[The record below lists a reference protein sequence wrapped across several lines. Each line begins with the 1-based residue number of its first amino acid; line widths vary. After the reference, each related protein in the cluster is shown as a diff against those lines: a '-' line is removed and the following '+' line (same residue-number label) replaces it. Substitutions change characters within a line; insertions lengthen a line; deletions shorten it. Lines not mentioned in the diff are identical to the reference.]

1 MDSLNNNSTK
11 EELHADPIDINTCI
25 SSLAVAPISFDSIL
39 QKCGDLGRFQFI
51 HYFFINLISM
61 SAAVADF
68 YYVFAVAD
76 PDHRCRLPASVW
88 PNDTQYNPINATY
101 QTMIDMY
108 IPKTKDGKKWEQC
121 VLYPTG
127 SSNDTLINCPNGW
140 VYDQSIFGYTYT
152 EEANLVCASKPKQS
166 WIATLMQCG
175 GFALLI
181 IGTFADRF
189 GRKTTTSF
197 VTIFLFLTCLITQI
211 IMQWI
216 PMTVEMKFALL
227 LLNQFASGLSA
238 AAFSL
243 IFILGLELTSSSHT
257 SLAGNAALV
266 SFTIG
271 ECIVTLFAYLAKDWQ
286 ILKWANT
293 AFIGLVIP
301 YLYFMPESPLYI
313 YSKRQYVQLERLLRR
328 IATTNKRKEED
339 WYPVYQEFLKNQSS
353 KLLHVNE
360 LTFSQKARR
369 ILTHR
374 PTVVKLLTTALL
386 GFTTLML
393 YIKISYGLAVMSIS
407 PYLGILIGA
416 AVEAAGYIAG
426 SLLISTRLARK
437 GSFILMAILT
447 IISVI
452 LIPIILKHSSIA
464 TVFIAQFGKFAI
476 SGAIAVSWIYVPEL
490 FPTSIR
496 SSANGFFIA
505 FSRIGAIV
513 APIINASVSNEY
525 LPYTFYASAGLAVI
539 VVLLTLVLPETKYK
553 QLDEEEDYTTNKNS
567 AA

>member
-1 MDSLNNNSTK
+1 
-11 EELHADPIDINTCI
+11 
-25 SSLAVAPISFDSIL
+25 
-39 QKCGDLGRFQFI
+39 
-51 HYFFINLISM
+51 
-61 SAAVADF
+61 
-68 YYVFAVAD
+68 
-76 PDHRCRLPASVW
+76 
-88 PNDTQYNPINATY
+88 
-101 QTMIDMY
+101 
-108 IPKTKDGKKWEQC
+108 
-121 VLYPTG
+121 
-127 SSNDTLINCPNGW
+127 
-140 VYDQSIFGYTYT
+140 
-152 EEANLVCASKPKQS
+152 
-166 WIATLMQCG
+166 
-175 GFALLI
+175 
-181 IGTFADRF
+181 
-189 GRKTTTSF
+189 
-197 VTIFLFLTCLITQI
+197 
-211 IMQWI
+211 
-216 PMTVEMKFALL
+216 
-227 LLNQFASGLSA
+227 
-238 AAFSL
+238 
-243 IFILGLELTSSSHT
+243 
-257 SLAGNAALV
+257 
-266 SFTIG
+266 
-271 ECIVTLFAYLAKDWQ
+271 
-286 ILKWANT
+286 
-293 AFIGLVIP
+293 
-301 YLYFMPESPLYI
+301 
-313 YSKRQYVQLERLLRR
+313 
-328 IATTNKRKEED
+328 
-339 WYPVYQEFLKNQSS
+339 YPVYQEFLKNQSS

>member
-1 MDSLNNNSTK
+1 
-11 EELHADPIDINTCI
+11 
-25 SSLAVAPISFDSIL
+25 
-39 QKCGDLGRFQFI
+39 
-51 HYFFINLISM
+51 
-61 SAAVADF
+61 
-68 YYVFAVAD
+68 
-76 PDHRCRLPASVW
+76 
-88 PNDTQYNPINATY
+88 
-101 QTMIDMY
+101 
-108 IPKTKDGKKWEQC
+108 
-121 VLYPTG
+121 
-127 SSNDTLINCPNGW
+127 
-140 VYDQSIFGYTYT
+140 
-152 EEANLVCASKPKQS
+152 CASKPKQS

-197 VTIFLFLTCLITQI
+197 VTIFLFLTCLTTQI

-286 ILKWANT
+286 ILKWADT
-293 AFIGLVIP
+293 AF
-301 YLYFMPESPLYI
+301 
-313 YSKRQYVQLERLLRR
+313 

-360 LTFSQKARR
+360 LTFSQKAHR